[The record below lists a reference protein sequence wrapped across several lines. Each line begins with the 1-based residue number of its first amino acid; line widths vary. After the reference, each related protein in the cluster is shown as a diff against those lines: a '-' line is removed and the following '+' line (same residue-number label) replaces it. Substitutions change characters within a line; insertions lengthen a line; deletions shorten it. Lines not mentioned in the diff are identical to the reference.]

1 MTILNNL
8 DLKAIKMAKAI
19 TADAVE
25 KTGNGHPGS
34 AISIAPAAYL
44 LYQKHLRSNPK
55 NPQWDGRDRFIL
67 SMGHSSLTQYLQLY
81 LGGFGLEL
89 DDIKHLRT
97 MGSLTPGHPEYKHT
111 AGVEMTTGPL
121 GQGLA
126 TAVGFAYGQR
136 YQRGLLDPDTPLGES
151 PFDYNVYVLT
161 GDGCLEEGISQ
172 EAASL
177 AGLQKLGNLI
187 VLWDN
192 NHITIEDNTKIAFTE
207 NVLARYEA
215 DGWHT
220 QKVDWTATGE
230 YNEDLDT
237 LNEAIEKAK
246 KVTDKPSIISLKTLI
261 AWPSPTK
268 TNSGSSHGAALG
280 SDEVKGLKVN
290 LGLDPNKNFQID
302 EQALAQARKLI
313 TQGENLETQWQE
325 KLTTWKSARPDK
337 VALYERMSKRQI
349 PDITNILPT
358 FSADENIASRASS
371 GKVINAIAK
380 IMPEFWGGSADL
392 AGSNNTTIE
401 GAKSFAPVENATDKW
416 STSPYGRV
424 LHFGVR
430 EHAMAAIINGITL
443 TGGTKA
449 FGGTFFQFADYMRPA
464 CRLAALMGIP
474 SIYIWT
480 HDSIAVGED
489 GPTHQPVEHLAAM
502 RAIPNF
508 NVVRPADANEVSW
521 AWKGILETQTSP
533 SGLILTRQTIPT
545 FPRDND
551 FQSAKGT
558 LKGGYILLDTPDEPD
573 VILLATGSEVQ
584 LAIKAAKMLGEN
596 ENIQARVVSMPCFEW
611 FDKQTSEYKELVLPS
626 NIKARVSVEAGI
638 AMPWYKY
645 ISDKGIAI
653 SLEHFGESAAPDQ
666 LFTKYGITAEAI
678 YSAALATIAKN
689 KKN

>member
-1 MTILNNL
+1 MSILNEL

-19 TADAVE
+19 SADAVE
-25 KTGNGHPGS
+25 KAKSGHPGS

-44 LYQKHLRSNPK
+44 LYQKAMKHNPK
-55 NPQWDGRDRFIL
+55 NPNWEGRDRFIL

-89 DDIKHLRT
+89 DDLKALRT

-121 GQGLA
+121 GQGIA

-136 YQRGLLDPDTPLGES
+136 FQRGLLDPEAKAGES
-151 PFDYNVYVLT
+151 PFDYNVFVLT

-192 NHITIEDNTKIAFTE
+192 NHITIEDDTKIAFTE

-220 QKVDWTATGE
+220 QKVDWREGE
-230 YNEDLDT
+230 YHEDADSLYG
-237 LNEAIEKAK
+237 AIEKAK
-246 KVTDKPSIISLKTLI
+246 SVTDKPSIISLETLI
-261 AWPSPTK
+261 AWPCPTK

-280 SDEVKGLKVN
+280 ADEIKGLKEN
-290 LGLDPNKNFQID
+290 LGLNPNADFDVD
-302 EQALAQARKLI
+302 EEALAHSRKLI
-313 TQGENLETQWQE
+313 ERGEEAQKEWNAKLEA
-325 KLTTWKSARPDK
+325 WKAANPDK
-337 VALYERMSKRQI
+337 VALYERIIKREV
-349 PDITNILPT
+349 PDVSSVLPVFPEGESVAT
-358 FSADENIASRASS
+358 RASS
-371 GKVINAIAK
+371 GKVINAIAE
-380 IMPEFWGGSADL
+380 IMPELWGGSADL
-392 AGSNNTTIE
+392 AGSNNTTID
-401 GAKSFAPVENATDKW
+401 GAKSFAPVENTTGKW
-416 STSPYGRV
+416 TTSPYGRV

-430 EHAMAAIINGITL
+430 EHAMAAILNGITL

-474 SIYIWT
+474 SIYVWS

-508 NVVRPADANEVSW
+508 NIVRPADSNEVSW
-521 AWKGILETQTSP
+521 AWKGILDEESTP

-545 FPRDND
+545 FPRGGD
-551 FQSAKGT
+551 FGDAKNT
-558 LKGGYILLDTPDEPD
+558 LKGGYTLLDTPGEPD

-584 LAIKAAKMLGEN
+584 LAVKAAKMLAEN
-596 ENIQARVVSMPCFEW
+596 DNVKARVVSMPCFEW
-611 FDKQTSEYKELVLPS
+611 FEKQTDEYKESVLPKS
-626 NIKARVSVEAGI
+626 VKARVSVEAGI
-638 AMPWYKY
+638 AMPWLKY
-645 ISDKGIAI
+645 IGDTGIAI
-653 SLEHFGESAAPDQ
+653 SLEHFGESADPEA
-666 LFTKYGITAEAI
+666 LFEKYGITADAV
-678 YSAALATIAKN
+678 YSAAIETIEKN
-689 KKN
+689 K